1 MPGAAEC
8 SQAFLG
14 TDCTDAPLLDFKLQ
28 EGDGRGKEQGC
39 QGIEQSLSK
48 SLSNAAK
55 GRKSISW
62 LKNLRMTQSISRLCN
77 DF

>member
-28 EGDGRGKEQGC
+28 EGDGRGKDA
-39 QGIEQSLSK
+39 K
-48 SLSNAAK
+48 ALSNH
-55 GRKSISW
+55 
-62 LKNLRMTQSISRLCN
+62 
-77 DF
+77 